1 MDDITVKSWRKSLT
15 EDVQWRSGDLIWMD
29 QYKNIQLVRKNQRQK
44 NISEIVLQNKTIV
57 SFYRRF
63 FCFFFR
69 LKYMFFLK
77 SIVKKSLQGLT

>member
-63 FCFFFR
+63 FLSFF
-69 LKYMFFLK
+69 
-77 SIVKKSLQGLT
+77 

>member
-15 EDVQWRSGDLIWMD
+15 EDVQWRSGDLVWMD

-63 FCFFFR
+63 FCLFFR

-77 SIVKKSLQGLT
+77 EYT